1 LLDGKALPATFA
13 GLAPGFVGLFQVN
26 AQIPPGAPSGNAVTL
41 AISVGGAISNQ
52 VTIAIE

>member
-1 LLDGKALPATFA
+1 LPATFA

-26 AQIPPGAPSGNAVTL
+26 AQIPAGAPSGNAVTL